1 MISKK
6 YLNISQVSKML
17 QIEEYKIRYWDSI
30 DPKYLSC
37 PLDVHSGN
45 VARKLGLIKRNQND
59 HKAVVELDKVLRSF
73 DKKDPVKYD
82 FALFGIG
89 VFEKNDF

>member
-1 MISKK
+1 MIFLTFVYFK
-6 YLNISQVSKML
+6 II
-17 QIEEYKIRYWDSI
+17 QIPFFLANSI
-30 DPKYLSC
+30 HLKSLV
-37 PLDVHSGN
+37 LI
-45 VARKLGLIKRNQND
+45 GLKKRNQHD

-89 VFEKNDF
+89 VFEKNYF